1 MKFITQ
7 RFKIATKLSLYVLLI
22 GIIPLIVFSWI
33 SYDNAQQVIVRQ
45 VSQNSQELLKQQKRY
60 LELILTNLESLI
72 TNITSLDDVQA
83 ALQADADTQGT
94 YAELA
99 TKAKIGYILS
109 GYILSLQDLISIDLF
124 SVEGAHYHVGDT
136 LDFSEVDEET
146 LDRLFSAALDAENDV
161 LWSGIEPN
169 VNANSTHHQVIT
181 IARMI
186 RNIDGENLEERPIGM
201 LLINYSIESFYDT
214 FAQVE
219 LGDDAYMMVL
229 DANRRLVYH
238 PDRSKIGSSVSNAL
252 LARFEGDSGT
262 LRTRIEGEPMFI
274 AYDRSALSDWY
285 LISFIPER
293 SLMREANRIRNFA
306 SLTVT
311 IFLVFVLWLAL
322 TMTRDI
328 AQPINRI
335 TEHFKQI
342 QQGHTDWG
350 MRLPEERTDE
360 IGELNRWFNNFLDS
374 LIAKRQA
381 EEALMRAKEQAEAAS
396 RAKGLFLANMSHE
409 IRTPMNGI
417 IGMTELALD
426 TELTNQQRDFLGT
439 IKTSAHSLLTL
450 INDIL
455 DLSKIESG
463 KLELIEESFHLR
475 EMIGLLMK
483 SLALGAYAKN
493 VEILFFIDPDVPDA
507 LIGDSGR
514 LRQILINLMGNA
526 LKFTESGEVV
536 LRVRKE
542 TTAARCQRLHFSVT
556 DTGIGIAPEKQ
567 DVIFEMFSQADVST
581 TRRYGGSGLG
591 LTIRR
596 AWLS

>member
-201 LLINYSIESFYDT
+201 LLI
-214 FAQVE
+214 
-219 LGDDAYMMVL
+219 
-229 DANRRLVYH
+229 
-238 PDRSKIGSSVSNAL
+238 
-252 LARFEGDSGT
+252 
-262 LRTRIEGEPMFI
+262 
-274 AYDRSALSDWY
+274 
-285 LISFIPER
+285 
-293 SLMREANRIRNFA
+293 
-306 SLTVT
+306 
-311 IFLVFVLWLAL
+311 
-322 TMTRDI
+322 
-328 AQPINRI
+328 
-335 TEHFKQI
+335 
-342 QQGHTDWG
+342 
-350 MRLPEERTDE
+350 
-360 IGELNRWFNNFLDS
+360 
-374 LIAKRQA
+374 
-381 EEALMRAKEQAEAAS
+381 
-396 RAKGLFLANMSHE
+396 
-409 IRTPMNGI
+409 
-417 IGMTELALD
+417 
-426 TELTNQQRDFLGT
+426 
-439 IKTSAHSLLTL
+439 
-450 INDIL
+450 
-455 DLSKIESG
+455 
-463 KLELIEESFHLR
+463 
-475 EMIGLLMK
+475 
-483 SLALGAYAKN
+483 
-493 VEILFFIDPDVPDA
+493 
-507 LIGDSGR
+507 
-514 LRQILINLMGNA
+514 
-526 LKFTESGEVV
+526 
-536 LRVRKE
+536 
-542 TTAARCQRLHFSVT
+542 
-556 DTGIGIAPEKQ
+556 
-567 DVIFEMFSQADVST
+567 
-581 TRRYGGSGLG
+581 
-591 LTIRR
+591 
-596 AWLS
+596 